1 MQVRYNLPS
10 VDISAVRKIFR
21 RFAPLLKPHRGKL
34 ILAALAMI
42 GTTLLSLARPW
53 PIKVVLDAVLLPGS
67 QAPTTL
73 LFVPIQNMTAYQAIA
88 AAAIAVI
95 VIAVLEGVLGYAH
108 TILSKIVGHQ
118 LVGAIR
124 LELFSH
130 VQRLPLSYHDYRE
143 TGDLL
148 TRMTDDIT
156 LLEDLMVNTIVS
168 AFSQTLLIVGM
179 VSIMFWLDWQL
190 GLVMIAVLPLFL
202 LAAFRFSV
210 KIRSSAKKQRET
222 YGKIVA
228 SMQESLAGISHI
240 KNYSQEKTR
249 EKLIGQSLSRDVK
262 ANVKTARLTAHY
274 ERIVEIIVAIGTAG
288 ILWLGAV
295 KAYRGQISVGDLM
308 VFLTYLRS
316 AYRPVKAMANRS
328 SHVAKAVVRG
338 EKILEILEMRP
349 EVADDDTGKSAADI
363 KGDIRFENINFSY
376 VDSRPTLTDFS
387 CRMPGGKTTVILGT
401 TGAGKSTVAK
411 LILRLYDY
419 QSGKLVMDG
428 RDIREFNVR
437 SLRKRI
443 APLAQETFLFR
454 TTIEENIRFGRRH
467 STNEEIVA
475 ASEKA
480 SIHEFISGLPEGY
493 NTLVGEGGVTLSGGQ
508 RQRISCARAIL
519 RGSNIMIFDE
529 PATGLDVHSEMATK
543 NMLAEMRIGRT
554 MILITHRLHFLEM
567 ADWVVLVKDGRA
579 IEEGTPSE
587 LYERKG
593 AYYKFVSVQEK
604 FDSGSAE
611 SASRLNRQ
619 PS

>member
-454 TTIEENIRFGRRH
+454 TTIEENIGFGRRH

>member
-1 MQVRYNLPS
+1 MQVRYNLPRID
-10 VDISAVRKIFR
+10 VTAVRNIFR
-21 RFAPLLKPHRGKL
+21 RFAPLLKPYRGRL
-34 ILAALAMI
+34 IFAALAML

-53 PIKVVLDAVLLPGS
+53 PIKVVLDAVLMPGKK
-67 QAPTTL
+67 APTTL
-73 LFVPIQNMTAYQAIA
+73 LFVPIQNLTAYQAITA
-88 AAAIAVI
+88 AAVAVI
-95 VIAVLEGVLGYAH
+95 IIAVLEGMLRYAH
-108 TILSKIVGHQ
+108 TILSKIIGHK

-156 LLEDLMVNTIVS
+156 LVEDLMVNTIVS
-168 AFSQTLLIVGM
+168 ALSQSLLIVGM
-179 VSIMFWLDWQL
+179 ISIMFWLDWQL
-190 GLVMIAVLPLFL
+190 GLMMIAVMPLFL
-202 LAAFRFSV
+202 LVAFRFSV

-262 ANVKTARLTAHY
+262 ANVRTARLTAHY
-274 ERIVEIIVAIGTAG
+274 ERMVEIIVAIGTAG

-295 KAYRGQISVGDLM
+295 KAYRGQISAGDLM
-308 VFLTYLRS
+308 VFLSYLRS
-316 AYRPVKAMANRS
+316 AYRPIKAMANRTAN
-328 SHVAKAVVRG
+328 VAKAVVRG
-338 EKILEILEMRP
+338 EKLLEILEMRP
-349 EVADDDTGKSAADI
+349 EVADDDTGRSAADI
-363 KGDIRFENINFSY
+363 KGDIRFENVNFSY
-376 VDSRPTLTDFS
+376 VHGRPTLTDFT

-419 QSGKLVMDG
+419 QSGKLFMDG
-428 RDIREFNVR
+428 RDIQEFNVR

-454 TTIEENIRFGRRH
+454 TSIEENIGFGRRH
-467 STNEEIVA
+467 ATNEEIVL
-475 ASEKA
+475 ASERA
-480 SIHEFISGLPEGY
+480 GIHGFISGLPEGY

-529 PATGLDVHSEMATK
+529 PATGLDVHSEQATK

-567 ADWVVLVKDGRA
+567 ADWVILVSDGRVV
-579 IEEGTPSE
+579 EEGTPSE
-587 LYERKG
+587 LYDRQG
-593 AYYKFVSVQEK
+593 AYYHFICGHKT

-611 SASRLNRQ
+611 SASKFNQQ